1 MAVIDQLAAGTVPT
15 PNQAA
20 LENQQSTNPIIDPGS
35 LIGIPPIVSEI
46 GDAIMIVY
54 DVIEIINWILQAFDF
69 TIVGAVISLI
79 VNLVELL
86 IPDFIGRPR
95 QEATLTCAQNLL
107 NSRNAAGIIA
117 GNNVLRMFNEFNIV
131 ISESGPGEAFPRRS

>member
-35 LIGIPPIVSEI
+35 LIGLPPIVSEI
-46 GDAIMIVY
+46 GDLIMIVY

-79 VNLVELL
+79 REPGRAPYTGLHRPAAPGSNFNLCSKSTELAQR
-86 IPDFIGRPR
+86 GRHHRR
-95 QEATLTCAQNLL
+95 QQ
-107 NSRNAAGIIA
+107 RAADVQRI
-117 GNNVLRMFNEFNIV
+117 
-131 ISESGPGEAFPRRS
+131 